1 VRFLQSQAVQVPR
14 IASIVLAVGTLV
26 TPTVEGQPCGELLAR
41 VLAAPPKQ
49 RQALV
54 DSLSWGCPT
63 FPVVVQD
70 SVVYFL
76 YRGQARRVAVAGDAT
91 AWSTNACPMSRIE
104 GTDLWYRRQVFEPDA
119 RLDYKLVVDD
129 TLWLLDPRNPHTVRG
144 GFGPNS
150 ELRMPKYKPPGE
162 LSPLPGMPQGTL
174 SDTVVYSPSL
184 GEMRKVSVY
193 LPAGHAPAAGP
204 YALALFHDGDDYL
217 NLGSATRALDY
228 LIACRQ
234 VPPLVAVFVPPKQRG
249 REYAGDRK
257 EALAGFIVEELLPW
271 LGGRYGVC
279 EDPRLHA
286 TIGASNGGNISLW
299 LGIRYPERFANIGA
313 QSSFVEPAVAAAF
326 AQGEK
331 RPLRIYLDIGTYD
344 IPLLIPLV
352 QNLRRVLAE
361 GGYQFCYREWHEGH
375 SWGNW
380 RAHLDEVLVWLFPG
394 PAARTNQL
402 VSPR

>member
-193 LPAGHAPAAGP
+193 LPAGHAMLPLSG
-204 YALALFHDGDDYL
+204 HTRWR
-217 NLGSATRALDY
+217 SSMTAT
-228 LIACRQ
+228 
-234 VPPLVAVFVPPKQRG
+234 
-249 REYAGDRK
+249 
-257 EALAGFIVEELLPW
+257 
-271 LGGRYGVC
+271 
-279 EDPRLHA
+279 
-286 TIGASNGGNISLW
+286 T
-299 LGIRYPERFANIGA
+299 
-313 QSSFVEPAVAAAF
+313 
-326 AQGEK
+326 
-331 RPLRIYLDIGTYD
+331 T
-344 IPLLIPLV
+344 
-352 QNLRRVLAE
+352 
-361 GGYQFCYREWHEGH
+361 
-375 SWGNW
+375 
-380 RAHLDEVLVWLFPG
+380 
-394 PAARTNQL
+394 
-402 VSPR
+402 